1 MKREIHGDSVAVE
14 REASDRA
21 NFDAAVGDGRSLAE
35 PFPVHQESASTLDG
49 PNGFVA
55 RDEDGGH
62 DADGESDQR
71 EHASAHCL
79 SDSCTHN
86 APFDAGGFSKAGGTA
101 VSPFNLKGMTCDS
114 YPGWNGFTPGRWQIH
129 ACVSQPPHALL
140 SASPELTRSEAP
152 R

>member
-21 NFDAAVGDGRSLAE
+21 NFDAAVGDGRSFAK
-35 PFPVHQESASTLDG
+35 PFPVHEESASTLDG

-86 APFDAGGFSKAGGTA
+86 APFDCGRL
-101 VSPFNLKGMTCDS
+101 LKG
-114 YPGWNGFTPGRWQIH
+114 GWHRGVPVQLEGDDLR
-129 ACVSQPPHALL
+129 
-140 SASPELTRSEAP
+140 
-152 R
+152 